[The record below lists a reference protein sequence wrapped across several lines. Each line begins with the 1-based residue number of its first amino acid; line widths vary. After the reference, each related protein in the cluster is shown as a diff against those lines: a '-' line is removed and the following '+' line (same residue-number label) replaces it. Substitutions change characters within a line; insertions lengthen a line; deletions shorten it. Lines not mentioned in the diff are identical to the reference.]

1 VSIRFQADN
10 DLKRIIVDATLRREA
25 SIDFQTA
32 QAAGLDR
39 LDDEMVLRRAS
50 EQGRIVVSH
59 DKRTMPQQ
67 VAAFL
72 AQGGNCPG
80 VLLVIPQHAPVR
92 DVAETLV
99 LIWADNRPDEWVNP
113 VTKIPF
119 LRYTAPM
126 RRDLCIWVVGHVGK
140 SVKINQDF
148 SLRTEPSSKGFFFDS

>member
-119 LRYTAPM
+119 
-126 RRDLCIWVVGHVGK
+126 
-140 SVKINQDF
+140 
-148 SLRTEPSSKGFFFDS
+148 